1 MLYDKTFIIFCKIKY
16 NDMGSLFNN
25 TKESRSTRSKSQS
38 KGQRLGWVHK
48 SDYEPL
54 SLRSVSSRGEK
65 LHTYTTGPYSVNKL
79 VP

>member
-1 MLYDKTFIIFCKIKY
+1 
-16 NDMGSLFNN
+16 DMGSLFNN
-25 TKESRSTRSKSQS
+25 TKEFRSTRSKSQS